1 MSKTSYILGKRI
13 NRGGM
18 AEIYLGKA
26 LGEDNF
32 ERICAIKRI
41 LPHYA
46 CDKEYV
52 KMFRDEAHICKRL
65 QHANIVQVYDF
76 SEVEES
82 FALIMEFI
90 DGADLRT
97 LLATCETL
105 KIKLPLQMCIYI
117 AACAARGLH
126 YAHTKTDE
134 ITGKPL
140 EIIHRDI
147 SPQNILISYEGEVKV
162 TDFGIASATAEN
174 KSAETKAG
182 VVKGKYSYM
191 SPEQV
196 AAKKLD
202 GRSDV
207 FSLAVVFWELVAMR
221 RLFACANEV
230 ETIRKVQECVIP
242 NNLMELNNEV
252 DERLAEIIHKG
263 LHADRRK
270 RYQTGAAFDQDL
282 SKYLHTRYPDF
293 GASELGD
300 FLKQKLAS
308 RRMETADFIKQTLAI
323 SSADVVSRATREGH
337 ADPAGTSSALVKLE
351 LSAIDRVAAQ
361 GTFSKKNTSM
371 DLSNATGRRSPGR
384 NSVAGSM
391 TLRGTGTRKLNTR
404 TFSRKHLVPTIIRR
418 ALWAAAMVLVG
429 VGAFEVHK
437 KYMHNEKFMHI
448 ELRAEPSVV
457 QLNLDKHKVNYGA
470 YYTTPLRL
478 PLTPGHHTLVVNHPG
493 YVPYIVEFTG
503 DVGDVLPVDSNM
515 QRKIEPGVFS
525 VKIKSGAP
533 QPYQV
538 NVNRG
543 FKQAKTPFLV
553 DDVALGD
560 VMELCYWEDA
570 GKEENEKSV
579 SRCTKPFNPKDSNKK
594 THRCTVRA
602 PASKPPNEIFTVTI
616 KPHTGKGNDCKTSFE

>member
-41 LPHYA
+41 LPHFA
-46 CDKEYV
+46 SDKEYI

-97 LLATCETL
+97 LLSTCETL
-105 KIKLPLQMCIYI
+105 KVKLPLQMAIYI
-117 AACAARGLH
+117 AACSARGLH

-207 FSLAVVFWELVAMR
+207 FSLAVVIWEILAMR
-221 RLFACANEV
+221 RLFAGANEI
-230 ETIRKVQECVIP
+230 ETIRRVQECTIP
-242 NNLMELNNEV
+242 HKLTELNNEV
-252 DERLAEIIHKG
+252 DDKLMAIIHKG
-263 LHADRRK
+263 LEADRRK
-270 RYQTGAAFDQDL
+270 RYQTAAAFDQDL

-300 FLKQKLAS
+300 FLKQKLAN

-323 SSADVVSRATREGH
+323 SSSAAENRSSKEGKSRDSLEVDET
-337 ADPAGTSSALVKLE
+337 AGAKIKLE
-351 LSAIDRVAAQ
+351 LSSIDRVASMSQMNTKHGHLTGSKAN
-361 GTFSKKNTSM
+361 GTAFNKGNTNAGTMTSRTNAGKKLGVRSF
-371 DLSNATGRRSPGR
+371 AKGRSDTTIL
-384 NSVAGSM
+384 NLLFKVA
-391 TLRGTGTRKLNTR
+391 LL
-404 TFSRKHLVPTIIRR
+404 I
-418 ALWAAAMVLVG
+418 LVG
-429 VGAFEVHK
+429 FAGMYLFK
-437 KYMHNEKFMHI
+437 KYSNTDNLMHVS
-448 ELRAEPSVV
+448 LRAEPSVV
-457 QLNLDKHKVNYGA
+457 QLELDGKNIKKSGGFN
-470 YYTTPLRL
+470 TTPLTL
-478 PLTPGHHTLVVNHPG
+478 HPSPGKHTLVVSRPG
-493 YVPYIVEFTG
+493 YAPISYEFQGEAGQHFSMDKLYLRRMNDAGVLNIKIKAAGGAYRINLNRGYKTGPTPLIADDIPLGTLQDLRFKEVESKKSYRCSFKT
-503 DVGDVLPVDSNM
+503 P
-515 QRKIEPGVFS
+515 S
-525 VKIKSGAP
+525 VKPTS
-533 QPYQV
+533 Q
-538 NVNRG
+538 
-543 FKQAKTPFLV
+543 
-553 DDVALGD
+553 
-560 VMELCYWEDA
+560 
-570 GKEENEKSV
+570 
-579 SRCTKPFNPKDSNKK
+579 
-594 THRCTVRA
+594 
-602 PASKPPNEIFTVTI
+602 IFTVTI
-616 KPHTGKGNDCKTSFE
+616 KPRPSKSPECKTSFE